1 MMNQNSSSQSNT
13 IRRNHAL
20 TNSQI
25 SGLEGSLPTGSNG
38 FVNET
43 LVASRNKPTVG
54 VRKESTLTDNN
65 LGILKNMSMM
75 NSYDPNDTK
84 ELKIETSV
92 SSVKGNNLKKI
103 SVDIKPKQSH

>member
-43 LVASRNKPTVG
+43 LVASRNKPAG

-65 LGILKNMSMM
+65 LGILKNMSML

-84 ELKIETSV
+84 ELKIETSN
-92 SSVKGNNLKKI
+92 SSVKGNNRKKI
-103 SVDIKPKQSH
+103 SVDIKPK

>member
-1 MMNQNSSSQSNT
+1 M
-13 IRRNHAL
+13 
-20 TNSQI
+20 
-25 SGLEGSLPTGSNG
+25 PTGSNG

-43 LVASRNKPTVG
+43 LVATRNNKPAG

-84 ELKIETSV
+84 ELKIDTSV
-92 SSVKGNNLKKI
+92 SSVKCNNLKKI